1 MIKKFLIEQT
11 DKITELKK
19 IKSDKNLNYEIEVDG
34 GINNNT
40 SKICIEKG
48 ADVLVAGTYIFNKP
62 CEEYKNLINS
72 LK

>member
-1 MIKKFLIEQT
+1 MTVVPGFGGQKFLIEQT

-40 SKICIEKG
+40 SKICFSMCNEPPI
-48 ADVLVAGTYIFNKP
+48 
-62 CEEYKNLINS
+62 
-72 LK
+72 